1 MLHHRAVAEDLGYRF
16 GPDTQILVTGGAS
29 VNKSILQTVADVFN
43 SPVHVQVSQYFI
55 SPLSVYKVD
64 IIFQD
69 EGHEAALMGAA
80 YRAAYSLYLQEQDK
94 KKEPLCYRDY
104 ILSLT
109 SNKLDLVCEPHKDSE
124 QIYAPMLL
132 RYREMARV
140 LANPDT

>member
-64 IIFQD
+64 II
-69 EGHEAALMGAA
+69 
-80 YRAAYSLYLQEQDK
+80 
-94 KKEPLCYRDY
+94 
-104 ILSLT
+104 
-109 SNKLDLVCEPHKDSE
+109 LD
-124 QIYAPMLL
+124 
-132 RYREMARV
+132 RRR
-140 LANPDT
+140 T